1 MHGYALFLDAPYM
14 EYYPVLDSHH
24 SVKSGWM
31 ASDEVTVCDNTS
43 TQILPETSTGPFED
57 QKGHISE

>member
-43 TQILPETSTGPFED
+43 T
-57 QKGHISE
+57 